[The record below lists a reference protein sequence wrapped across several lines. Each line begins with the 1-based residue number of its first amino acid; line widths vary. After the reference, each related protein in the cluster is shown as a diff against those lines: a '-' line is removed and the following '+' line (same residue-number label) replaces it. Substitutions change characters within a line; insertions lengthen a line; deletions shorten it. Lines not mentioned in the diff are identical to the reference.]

1 MSFFGDGALPLG
13 MVFFAGLVFGVLRR
27 KSGHRA
33 AARGYP
39 DLATR
44 LGLTYKPSSYRSG
57 VGSLVGT
64 YQGFVV
70 IVDPDEQRRI
80 RVRFEGAPA
89 VDLRTYERDSGPPK
103 TMRTV
108 FTRDKRF
115 DGFFKTRWAAER
127 ERATLESLEEPGT
140 LVAPFRR
147 LRQLKELSVTSV
159 GVSAV
164 FDFGNPPYIPVAI
177 IEELLPALVAL
188 AALFEEPPFEEAQG
202 EAAGT

>member
-1 MSFFGDGALPLG
+1 VQTCALPIWRVSLPREPQPLQERFPAARGLLRALHRLHAGALSGRPPEGSGPGLRARRGGGLPEGQLAGRGRGTPATSVARGTDGRAMSFFGDGALPLG

-89 VDLRTYERDSGPPK
+89 VDL
-103 TMRTV
+103 
-108 FTRDKRF
+108 
-115 DGFFKTRWAAER
+115 
-127 ERATLESLEEPGT
+127 
-140 LVAPFRR
+140 
-147 LRQLKELSVTSV
+147 
-159 GVSAV
+159 
-164 FDFGNPPYIPVAI
+164 
-177 IEELLPALVAL
+177 
-188 AALFEEPPFEEAQG
+188 
-202 EAAGT
+202 